1 MVDPTTLP
9 WIEDASEKVK
19 IIRQRIQTAQSRQK
33 SYTDNR
39 RKDVEFEVR
48 DRIFLKITP
57 LKTSIMTG
65 KKKKLKPRYV
75 EPFKILQRVGSVAY
89 RLELPLN
96 LSRIHDVFHVSL
108 LKKYH
113 PDPTH
118 VLQPEDSEIDKSL
131 TYKEQPV
138 QFLDRKV
145 KELRR
150 KKIPLVKV
158 LWRNHGVEETT

>member
-1 MVDPTTLP
+1 MPFPIYWEEVGEKIVDPTTLP

-75 EPFKILQRVGSVAY
+75 GPFKILQRVGSVAY
-89 RLELPLN
+89 RLELPLRF
-96 LSRIHDVFHVSL
+96 SRTHDIFHVSL
-108 LKKYH
+108 FKKYH
-113 PDPTH
+113 PNSTH
-118 VLQPEDSEIDKSL
+118 VLQLEELEIDKSL
-131 TYKEQPV
+131 M
-138 QFLDRKV
+138 
-145 KELRR
+145 
-150 KKIPLVKV
+150 
-158 LWRNHGVEETT
+158 